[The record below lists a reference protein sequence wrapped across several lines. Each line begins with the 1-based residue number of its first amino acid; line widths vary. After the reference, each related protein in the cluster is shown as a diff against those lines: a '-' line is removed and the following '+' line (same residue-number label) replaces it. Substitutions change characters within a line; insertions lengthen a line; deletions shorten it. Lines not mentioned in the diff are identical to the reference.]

1 MRHDVRNAGGM
12 QRRDFVQLGL
22 AGMLSVPLAELLQRQ
37 ALGAANAGGR
47 KLGAILVWLGGGP
60 SHHDTFDPKP
70 DATAEIRGVYKTI
83 ATATP
88 GIRFAESVP
97 QLAKS
102 MQHLAVI
109 RSVTHA
115 DAAHEPGVALMQTGY
130 GFRPGSN
137 FPSVG
142 AVVGFERRDRS
153 QENGLP
159 PHIAVPNGDL
169 GAGHLGGSYNP
180 FRVGGN
186 PNAADFQVQDLA
198 NPGGLSL
205 QQLQR
210 RHMLLRRVN
219 VEFRELKKSDL
230 QRSADQLGEQAYKL
244 IVTPEARKAF
254 DLTREPDA
262 VRDRYGR
269 TTVGQSLL
277 MARRL
282 IEAGVPFVTVND
294 EEWDHHLKIYERLKE
309 KVPPVDQGVAALVG
323 DLAERGLLESTLVV
337 MMGEFGRTPKLN
349 TMGGRDHWSRAFSVV
364 LAGAGVRGGQVI
376 GASDAEGGFPTE
388 RPVSPADVA
397 HSIYKLLGLDP
408 DKELPTTSGRPVQIV
423 RDGRFIRELTG

>member
-1 MRHDVRNAGGM
+1 M
-12 QRRDFVQLGL
+12 QHYFRTDACLRRRSFVQLGL
-22 AGMLSVPLAELLQRQ
+22 AGALGLPLVELLQRR
-37 ALGAANAGGR
+37 AASAAGIGGR
-47 KLGAILVWLGGGP
+47 KLGAIFVWLGGGP

-70 DATAEIRGVYKTI
+70 DATAEIRGEYKTI
-83 ATATP
+83 ATSVP
-88 GIRFAESVP
+88 SIRFAESVP
-97 QLAKS
+97 HLAGTMK
-102 MQHLAVI
+102 HLAVI

-186 PNAADFQVQDLA
+186 PNAADFRVQDLS
-198 NPGGLSL
+198 NPGSLSL
-205 QQLQR
+205 NQLQR
-210 RHMLLRRVN
+210 RHELLRRVN
-219 VEFRELKKSDL
+219 DEFRELKKSDL

-244 IVTPEARKAF
+244 IVTPDARKAF
-254 DLTREPDA
+254 DLTREPSA

-294 EEWDHHLKIYERLKE
+294 DEWDHHLKIYARLKE
-309 KVPPVDQGVAALVG
+309 KVPPVDQGVATLVG
-323 DLAERGLLESTLVV
+323 DLAERGLLDTTLVV
-337 MMGEFGRTPKLN
+337 MMGEFGRTPKVN
-349 TMGGRDHWSRAFSVV
+349 TMGGRDHWSRAFSVI
-364 LAGAGVRGGQVI
+364 LAGAGIRGGQVI
-376 GASDAEGGFPTE
+376 GASDAEGAFPTE
-388 RPVSPADVA
+388 RAVTPADVA

-423 RDGRFIRELTG
+423 RDGHFIRELTG

>member
-1 MRHDVRNAGGM
+1 MR
-12 QRRDFVQLGL
+12 RRSFLQFGIAAPFGL
-22 AGMLSVPLAELLQRQ
+22 SLDQCLQRW
-37 ALGAANAGGR
+37 AVAAATAGDR
-47 KLGAILVWLGGGP
+47 KLSAIFIWLGGGP

-70 DATAEIRGVYKTI
+70 EAVAEIRGEYRPI
-83 ATATP
+83 ATVVP

-97 QLAKS
+97 HLARS
-102 MQHLAVI
+102 MDRLAVI

-137 FPSVG
+137 FPSMG
-142 AVVGFERRDRS
+142 AVVGFERRNRS
-153 QENGLP
+153 QQNGLP

-186 PNAADFQVQDLA
+186 PNAKDFQVQDLS

-205 QQLQR
+205 EHIRR
-210 RHMLLRRVN
+210 RHELLKQVN
-219 VEFRELKKSDL
+219 DDFRAQKKSDL
-230 QRSADQLGEQAYKL
+230 QRSVDELGEQAFKL

-254 DLTREPDA
+254 DLTREPEA

-282 IEAGVPFVTVND
+282 IEADVPFVTVND
-294 EEWDHHLKIYERLKE
+294 DEWDHHNAIYPRLKE
-309 KVPPVDQGVAALVG
+309 KLPPVDQGLAALVA
-323 DLAERGLLESTLVV
+323 DLAERGRLESTLVV
-337 MMGEFGRTPKLN
+337 MMGEFGRTPKIN
-349 TMGGRDHWSRAFSVV
+349 TTGGRDHWSRAFSVV

-376 GASDAEGGFPTE
+376 GASDNEGAFPTD
-388 RPVSPADVA
+388 RPVAPADVA
-397 HSIYKLLGLDP
+397 HSIYVLLGLDP
-408 DKELPTTSGRPVQIV
+408 NKELPTTSGRPVQIV
-423 RDGRFIRELTG
+423 RDGHFIRELTG

>member
-1 MRHDVRNAGGM
+1 M
-12 QRRDFVQLGL
+12 QHSTPGSSRLRRRSFVQLGL
-22 AGMLSVPLAELLQRQ
+22 AGTFGLPLGELLQRR
-37 ALGAANAGGR
+37 ALGAASSKGR
-47 KLGAILVWLGGGP
+47 KLGAIFVWLGGGP

-70 DATAEIRGVYKTI
+70 DATAEIRGEYKSI
-83 ATATP
+83 ATSVS
-88 GIRFAESVP
+88 GIRFAEAVP
-97 QLAKS
+97 KLAGA

-115 DAAHEPGVALMQTGY
+115 DAAHEPGIALMQTGY

-142 AVVGFERRDRS
+142 AVVGYERRDRS

-159 PHIAVPNGDL
+159 PHIAIPNGDL

-186 PNAADFQVQDLA
+186 PNAADFQVQDLS

-205 QQLQR
+205 AQLQR
-210 RHMLLRRVN
+210 RHELLRRVN
-219 VEFRELKKSDL
+219 DEFRELKKSDL

-254 DLTREPDA
+254 DLSREPDA

-269 TTVGQSLL
+269 TTMGQSLL

-282 IEAGVPFVTVND
+282 IEAGVPFITVND
-294 EEWDHHLKIYERLKE
+294 EEWDHHLKIYARLKE
-309 KVPPVDQGVAALVG
+309 KVPPVDQGIAALVA
-323 DLAERGLLESTLVV
+323 DLAERGMLESTLVV
-337 MMGEFGRTPKLN
+337 MMGEFGRTPKIN

-376 GASDAEGGFPTE
+376 GTSDAEGAFPTE
-388 RPVSPADVA
+388 RPVTPADVA
-397 HSIYKLLGLDP
+397 HSIYKLLDLDP

-423 RDGRFIRELTG
+423 RDGHFIRELTG